1 MPEMDCVYSATMG
14 YWIYYLLMGLAW
26 YALEHPLVL
35 VPLVLFFLFRRF
47 IPDPWV
53 FTRTFAR
60 SRRLRAQIR
69 TNPANVT
76 ARRDL
81 AMVYLERLRP
91 KKAMEAIEPAVE
103 RDPNNAE
110 IRYLLGLAQLRSG
123 KREKALES
131 LIQAAVLDPRVRF
144 GDSYRAAGDALMSLK
159 RYEDAIDAYER
170 FVDVNS
176 SSVEGWTKLSR
187 AHREH
192 GADEASDK
200 ALREAKKTWSVLP
213 SYKRRQEW
221 RWYLRCQ
228 LGI

>member
-1 MPEMDCVYSATMG
+1 MG
-14 YWIYYLLMGLAW
+14 YWIYYVLMGVAW
-26 YALEHPLVL
+26 YALEHPIII
-35 VPLVLFFLFRRF
+35 VPVVAFFVFRRF

-53 FTRTFAR
+53 LTRTFAR
-60 SRRLRAQIR
+60 SRRLRDQIR
-69 TNPANVT
+69 ANPANVT

-91 KKAMEAIEPAVE
+91 KKAMETLAPAIE
-103 RDPNNAE
+103 RDPENAE

-123 KREKALES
+123 EFELALAS
-131 LIQAAVLDPRVRF
+131 LVYAAGIDPRVRF
-144 GDSYRAAGDALMSLK
+144 GDSYRAAGDALMRLK
-159 RYEDAIDAYER
+159 RHEDAVDAYER
-170 FVDVNS
+170 FVELNT

-187 AHREH
+187 ANREH
-192 GADEASDK
+192 GAKEASDK

-213 SYKRRQEW
+213 GYKRRQEW